1 MSVNRSNVDERR
13 NEYRKK
19 DIFVRTMGYM
29 KEYRWRVA
37 FVVLVMM
44 VSSVILTVLPFL
56 TRHAVDVD
64 IAGGDMEGLV
74 DTVLLYVALVV
85 VWWIL
90 YVVRVHVMSRVSN
103 GVVLRIRDEAFSN
116 VESLGLQF
124 FDSRPTGKILS
135 RLVGDVSSLNNML
148 KQVVTSLVPNLFFL
162 LVIVVAMFIMD
173 PLLAAG
179 AFTCLPVIVVGAF
192 VIMSRTYPRWQTY
205 RQKQSNIAGYSHELF
220 DGIKVVQSFC
230 AEKECRDAFERINDE
245 VKSTWTSAVRLSD
258 TIGIVIDVSQGI
270 GYAMLFL
277 VAMFLLGDGGVG
289 VGQLI
294 AFTSYISLF
303 WQPIRALANM
313 YNQLGNDLAGAGRV
327 FELIDEKSPIREA
340 SDAEDIDCC
349 EGCVD
354 FEHVTFAYPDEPDV
368 NVLED
373 LSFTVHKGQRI
384 ALVGPTGAGKTTIA
398 NLICRFYDPV
408 EGRVLIDGH
417 DVARL
422 SNRSLRRSVVVMT
435 QDSCLFTGT
444 IGQNIAYGRPD
455 ASQEEIRK
463 VCRALGIDDM
473 ICSLESGYD
482 TTVDRARLS
491 AGQRQLVALA
501 RTLLADPA
509 ILVLDEATSSID
521 TGSEILVQKGIGLL
535 SSGRTSFIVAHRL
548 STIRGCDRIFVV
560 QDRRIVEDGSHQEL
574 MERKGAYWHLYMSQF
589 AD

>member
-74 DTVLLYVALVV
+74 DTVLLYVAMVV
-85 VWWIL
+85 AWWIL

-116 VESLGLQF
+116 VERLGLQF

-179 AFTCLPVIVVGAF
+179 AFTCLPVIVTGAF
-192 VIMSRTYPRWQTY
+192 AIMGRTYPRWQTY
-205 RQKQSNIAGYSHELF
+205 RHKQSNIAGYSHELF

-245 VKSTWTSAVRLSD
+245 VQSTWTSAVRLSD

-277 VAMFLLGDGGVG
+277 VAMFLLGDGGAG

-340 SDAEDIDCC
+340 CDAEDIDGC
-349 EGCVD
+349 EGRVD
-354 FEHVTFAYPDEPDV
+354 FEHVTFSYPDEPDV

-408 EGRVLIDGH
+408 EGHVLIDGH

-422 SNRSLRRSVVVMT
+422 SNRSLRR
-435 QDSCLFTGT
+435 
-444 IGQNIAYGRPD
+444 NIAYGRPD
-455 ASQEEIRK
+455 ASQEEISR

-482 TTVDRARLS
+482 TSVDRARLS

-535 SSGRTSFIVAHRL
+535 SRGRTSFIVAHRL
-548 STIRGCDRIFVV
+548 STIRSCDRIFVV

-574 MERKGAYWHLYMSQF
+574 MERRGAYWHLYMSQF

>member
-19 DIFVRTMGYM
+19 DIFIRTMGYM

-116 VESLGLQF
+116 VERLGLQF

-179 AFTCLPVIVVGAF
+179 AFTCLPVIVTGAF
-192 VIMSRTYPRWQTY
+192 AIMGRTYPRWQTY
-205 RQKQSNIAGYSHELF
+205 RHKQSNIAGYSHELF

-245 VKSTWTSAVRLSD
+245 VQSTWTSAVRLSD

-277 VAMFLLGDGGVG
+277 VAMFLLGDGGAG

-327 FELIDEKSPIREA
+327 FELIDA
-340 SDAEDIDCC
+340 
-349 EGCVD
+349 
-354 FEHVTFAYPDEPDV
+354 
-368 NVLED
+368 
-373 LSFTVHKGQRI
+373 
-384 ALVGPTGAGKTTIA
+384 
-398 NLICRFYDPV
+398 CRF
-408 EGRVLIDGH
+408 
-417 DVARL
+417 
-422 SNRSLRRSVVVMT
+422 
-435 QDSCLFTGT
+435 
-444 IGQNIAYGRPD
+444 
-455 ASQEEIRK
+455 
-463 VCRALGIDDM
+463 
-473 ICSLESGYD
+473 
-482 TTVDRARLS
+482 
-491 AGQRQLVALA
+491 
-501 RTLLADPA
+501 RTRHL
-509 ILVLDEATSSID
+509 
-521 TGSEILVQKGIGLL
+521 LL
-535 SSGRTSFIVAHRL
+535 S
-548 STIRGCDRIFVV
+548 
-560 QDRRIVEDGSHQEL
+560 
-574 MERKGAYWHLYMSQF
+574 
-589 AD
+589 